1 MTDQIRVL
9 VVEMESWT
17 ELGGTVSQHCQLLS
31 MDGIQR
37 DR

>member
-17 ELGGTVSQHCQLLS
+17 ELGGTVKSALS
-31 MDGIQR
+31 AFVNGWDTER
-37 DR
+37 